1 MREQGNIF
9 PPGFTVDIVPPP
21 MVITLPYTY
30 KSDAADSVS
39 AIVSQ
44 CAGTGTINF
53 QQ

>member
-1 MREQGNIF
+1 M
-9 PPGFTVDIVPPP
+9 TIVPP
-21 MVITLPYTY
+21 YTW